1 MMLNIRKYIV
11 GDAKKYIVLLAVS
24 LLFLCSCS
32 RYKDIEIND
41 VDIVKVQMASM
52 ARYNIGLA
60 VEVDNPS
67 GLTFSITDV
76 NGSVFRNGEKFADII
91 VDKPMKIRAHKVEDI
106 PVEFTVAVS
115 DPLALLAVGLSYK
128 NLDLSQFTITV
139 EGVVKWANV
148 KKTVK
153 FKDLSLQELFSAYVE
168 GNN

>member
-1 MMLNIRKYIV
+1 MMLNT
-11 GDAKKYIVLLAVS
+11 KKYIALLVVS
-24 LLFLCSCS
+24 LMFLCSCS

-52 ARYNIGLA
+52 ARYNISLA

-67 GLTFSITDV
+67 GLTFNITQV

-91 VDKPMKIRAHKVEDI
+91 VDKPMKIRARKVEDI
-106 PVEFTVAVS
+106 PVEFTVAVT

-128 NLDLSQFTITV
+128 NLDLSQFTLTM
-139 EGVVKWANV
+139 EGTVKWANV

-153 FKDLSLQELFSAYVE
+153 LKDLSLQELFSTYVE
-168 GNN
+168 GNK